1 MEESE
6 TREDLEAKVTIF
18 IYRAIVY
25 EAKLEI
31 AVKLLKELDDERIPK
46 ALKEIEK
53 LEPNKGITY
62 KEVEYDLEW
71 FKKQI

>member
-1 MEESE
+1 MKQAGTQQGMEE
-6 TREDLEAKVTIF
+6 KVTAF

-25 EAKLEI
+25 EAKLEL
-31 AVKLLKELDDERIPK
+31 AVNLLKELDDERIPK
-46 ALKEIEK
+46 VLEDIEK
-53 LEPNKGITY
+53 LDPDRGITY

>member
-25 EAKLEI
+25 EAKLEL
-31 AVKLLKELDDERIPK
+31 AVNLLKELDDERIPK
-46 ALKEIEK
+46 VLEDIEK
-53 LEPNKGITY
+53 LDPDRGITY

>member
-31 AVKLLKELDDERIPK
+31 AVKLLKELDDERIHK
-46 ALKEIEK
+46 ALKEIEE
-53 LEPNKGITY
+53 LDPDKGITY